1 MSDATIEADGLAKS
15 YAGRRVLEG
24 ITLQVQAGESLA
36 LIGLNGAGKTTLLR
50 CLLDFQRPEQG
61 SVRLGGIPGHSPKAR
76 RRVAFLPE
84 RFQPPTFLTG
94 REFLRLAA
102 ELHEVAWDPAATR
115 RRCEALALD
124 WDALRQPVGRLSKGN
139 AQKLGLAAC
148 LLSEKALYILD
159 EPFSGLDVQ
168 ARRLALDQL
177 LRLREEG
184 RTLLFTCHE
193 PADVEALC
201 HRLALLHEGRLR
213 FCDTPDALRARHP
226 AGRLEDS
233 LLACLDAYAASDRA
247 GAPVAP

>member
-1 MSDATIEADGLAKS
+1 MSDATIEAEGLAKS
-15 YAGRRVLEG
+15 FAGRLVLEG
-24 ITLQVQAGESLA
+24 ITLRVGAGESLA

-61 SVRLGGIPGHSPKAR
+61 QARLAGIPCHRPEAR
-76 RRVAFLPE
+76 QQVAFLPE

-94 REFLRLAA
+94 QEFLRLAA
-102 ELHEVAWDPAATR
+102 DLYQVAWDAADAR

-124 WDALRQPVGRLSKGN
+124 WAALQRPVGRLSKGN

-148 LLSEKALYILD
+148 LLSQKALYILD

-168 ARRLALDQL
+168 ARKLALDQL

-193 PADVEALC
+193 PADVDLLC
-201 HRLALLHEGRLR
+201 HRLALLHQGRVHY
-213 FCDTPDALRARHP
+213 CDTPMRLRARHP
-226 AGRLEDS
+226 APSLEQS
-233 LLACLDAYAASDRA
+233 VLACLAAPAADQGSA
-247 GAPVAP
+247 A